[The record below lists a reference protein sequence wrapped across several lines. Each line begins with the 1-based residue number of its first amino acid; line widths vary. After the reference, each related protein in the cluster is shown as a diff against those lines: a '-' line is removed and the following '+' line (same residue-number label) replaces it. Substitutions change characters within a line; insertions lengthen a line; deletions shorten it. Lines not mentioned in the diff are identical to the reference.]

1 MKVKVYEKN
10 IAISK
15 KYVAN
20 IVGQLF
26 AESYYIWRS
35 QWYRKDEETETLL
48 ARKVMATET
57 IVWNA
62 LDEFFKKQSNK
73 KESIVE

>member
-26 AESYYIWRS
+26 EESYYMWRS
-35 QWYRKDEETETLL
+35 QWHRKDEETETLF

-62 LDEFFKKQSNK
+62 LNEFFKKQSNK
-73 KESIVE
+73 KEVIK